1 MEKWEQAQIDR
12 LEKRVD
18 QLEHKNWERS
28 LFTFR
33 LIMYGYAAAFIALA
47 ITASVLAASHSGH

>member
-1 MEKWEQAQIDR
+1 MEKWEQAQVDR

>member
-1 MEKWEQAQIDR
+1 MERWEQAQIDR

-33 LIMYGYAAAFIALA
+33 LIMYGYVAVFVALA
-47 ITASVLAASHSGH
+47 ITTIVLGASHPGH

>member
-28 LFTFR
+28 LFTLR

-47 ITASVLAASHSGH
+47 ITAIVLGASHPGH

>member
-33 LIMYGYAAAFIALA
+33 LIMYGYVAAFIALA
-47 ITASVLAASHSGH
+47 DSPHHAWVSS

>member
-28 LFTFR
+28 FFTFR
-33 LIMYGYAAAFIALA
+33 LIMYGYVAVFVALA
-47 ITASVLAASHSGH
+47 ITAVVLGASHSGH

>member
-1 MEKWEQAQIDR
+1 MERWEQAQIER
-12 LEKRVD
+12 LEKRVN

-33 LIMYGYAAAFIALA
+33 LIMYGYAATFIALA
-47 ITASVLAASHSGH
+47 ITAIVLGASHSGH

>member
-1 MEKWEQAQIDR
+1 M
-12 LEKRVD
+12 EKRVG

-28 LFTFR
+28 LFAFR

-47 ITASVLAASHSGH
+47 ITAIVLAASHSGH

>member
-1 MEKWEQAQIDR
+1 MDRWEQAQIDR
-12 LEKRVD
+12 LEKRVG

-28 LFTFR
+28 LFAFR

-47 ITASVLAASHSGH
+47 ITAIVLAASHSGH